1 MSSFPDVG
9 LAVVCRVCSE
19 NIKKSAVLCQQ
30 CNLIA
35 HPKCASNAPPTCGMR
50 AHLLLLAHLAEK
62 GNPGSTYSNPAVRLS
77 DGSQNIAMS
86 DIPFINHTPR
96 NSVDVPASTGSPPV
110 SPRAATTSNASDHPP
125 PAFKFIAAF
134 KRSRSNLHADAEA
147 QGLSSPSSPP
157 PVPSKQHDQR
167 QGARGRADD
176 APSTTASPTP
186 AQKLRKRPSVLQKPR
201 HERPLSIGSISTGLS
216 SVRSAATAAE
226 SFSSKHNTGLRSQ
239 LSGVGG
245 GDVTVTQRRPV
256 SESTAVR
263 TEKEK
268 GPLPEPPGQD
278 MPGNLL
284 GFGTRR
290 ARKNSVSGK
299 KQQQEGGCLVQ

>member
-1 MSSFPDVG
+1 
-9 LAVVCRVCSE
+9 VVCRVCSE

-35 HPKCASNAPPTCGMR
+35 HPKCAANAPPTCGMR

-86 DIPFINHTPR
+86 DIPFINHSPR
-96 NSVDVPASTGSPPV
+96 TSVDVPVSAGSPSV
-110 SPRAATTSNASDHPP
+110 SPRVATASNASDHPP

-134 KRSRSNLHADAEA
+134 KRSRSNLHADSEA
-147 QGLSSPSSPP
+147 QASSSSLSSPP

-176 APSTTASPTP
+176 TPSTPASPTP
-186 AQKLRKRPSVLQKPR
+186 AQKLRKRPSVLHKPR
-201 HERPLSIGSISTGLS
+201 HERPISAASISTGLS

-226 SFSSKHNTGLRSQ
+226 SFSSKQNTGLRSQ
-239 LSGVGG
+239 LNGVGG

-256 SESTAVR
+256 SESTVVR

-268 GPLPEPPGQD
+268 SPLPEPPAQD

-284 GFGTRR
+284 GFGTKR

-299 KQQQEGGCLVQ
+299 KQQDSGCLVQ